1 MMTDEG
7 ALLLKGPFGACGLV
21 MPLLESVA
29 KGEMFIV
36 AIDKD

>member
-1 MMTDEG
+1 MMTEEG
-7 ALLLKGPFGACGLV
+7 ALLKGPFDACGLV
-21 MPLLESVA
+21 IPLMESVA